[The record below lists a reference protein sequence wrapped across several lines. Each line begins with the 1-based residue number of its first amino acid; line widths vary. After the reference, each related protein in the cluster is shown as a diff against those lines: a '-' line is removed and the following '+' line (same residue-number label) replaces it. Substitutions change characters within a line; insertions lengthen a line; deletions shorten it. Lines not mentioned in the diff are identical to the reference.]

1 MQEDKIELWTIH
13 PKGFSITEGCVDHA
27 KSRYYQET
35 PGVKEAYHE
44 LWDRLSIE
52 SGQVVWCWC
61 CTHENDIPP
70 ITGVKKIKWE
80 LCVPVSEVLQFI
92 DDIVWNRILG
102 IKCCVRSDMKYKWR
116 KEALAKYPHNSVDSK
131 AYEKQCCENFWKR
144 KPESGSW
151 WNELFVDDPGEAVS
165 ALVKHPVPT
174 QWVLSKCNHWLQ

>member
-13 PKGFSITEGCVDHA
+13 PEGFSITEGCVDHA

-35 PGVKEAYHE
+35 PCVKEAYHE

-52 SGQVVWCWC
+52 SGQVVWCY
-61 CTHENDIPP
+61 TRENDIL
-70 ITGVKKIKWE
+70 ITGVKIIKWK
-80 LCVPVSEVLQFI
+80 LCVPVSEVLRFI
-92 DDIVWNRILG
+92 DGIVWNRILG
-102 IKCCVRSDMKYKWR
+102 IKCFVRSDMKYKWR
-116 KEALAKYPHNSVDSK
+116 KEAISKYRNNSVDSK

-144 KPESGSW
+144 EPESGSW
-151 WNELFVDDPGEAVS
+151 WNELFVDDQGEAVS